1 MPSCVSPGVVYESF
15 SNLSKMKFKLI
26 TPSHL
31 EQHLALWG
39 INLQTVFWLCDIKMR
54 FYCRFFSSNVFLFIF
69 QAVIHTEMKTF
80 VFTVSTVFGGN
91 SQMLQP
97 RLGERNHVWF
107 NYVQPVN
114 ETFVEIYFETPAGC
128 EENANNLNN
137 YTLGPP
143 FQRASVYVLAD
154 SAWTELLIEPS
165 HAYCRTFIKAAF
177 YFISQPRITDH
188 PKSLNFMQIHLMPNF
203 I

>member
-69 QAVIHTEMKTF
+69 QAVIHSETKTF
-80 VFTVSTVFGGN
+80 VFTVSTVFVGN

-107 NYVQPVN
+107 NYIQRVN
-114 ETFVEIYFETPAGC
+114 VEIYFETPAGC
-128 EENANNLNN
+128 EGNANNFNN
-137 YTLGPP
+137 YSRSP
-143 FQRASVYVLAD
+143 FPSGSSVYVLAD
-154 SAWTELLIEPS
+154 SV
-165 HAYCRTFIKAAF
+165 
-177 YFISQPRITDH
+177 
-188 PKSLNFMQIHLMPNF
+188 
-203 I
+203 